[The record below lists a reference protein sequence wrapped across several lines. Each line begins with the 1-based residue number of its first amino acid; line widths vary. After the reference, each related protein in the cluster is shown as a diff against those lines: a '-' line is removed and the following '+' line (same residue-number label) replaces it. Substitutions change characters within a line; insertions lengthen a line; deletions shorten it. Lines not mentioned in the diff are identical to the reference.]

1 MLINSFFV
9 IINLS
14 ISFLYNKL
22 LNFQGN
28 LMAEELKEK
37 INKAIKENFVGNFI
51 FSAEEEDKIIYESS
65 TLFRIACFKSTENIP
80 IDKYEL
86 IFIAIII
93 IAKKWNN
100 QSEPFY
106 DFIGNKLLG
115 AKYEEN
121 KTKFRNQITKVIDF
135 LYKSKKIFMLN
146 YNKKYYATI
155 LCHSFSPISSIN
167 SFLNLC
173 FDIYCKDLDQNF
185 IINDPTID
193 LIICSLNNKINN
205 KSDDEDLTLNSSV
218 YYLRVGIKG

>member
-1 MLINSFFV
+1 
-9 IINLS
+9 
-14 ISFLYNKL
+14 
-22 LNFQGN
+22 
-28 LMAEELKEK
+28 MAEELKEK

-80 IDKYEL
+80 FDKYEL

-135 LYKSKKIFMLN
+135 LYKSKKNI
-146 YNKKYYATI
+146 YA
-155 LCHSFSPISSIN
+155 
-167 SFLNLC
+167 
-173 FDIYCKDLDQNF
+173 
-185 IINDPTID
+185 
-193 LIICSLNNKINN
+193 
-205 KSDDEDLTLNSSV
+205 
-218 YYLRVGIKG
+218 